1 MLNKTLFK
9 FVEGFFKIDFKHH
22 EAPFALWDGY
32 GTYELLSDNDAV
44 TGLSAKDEASLEGVN
59 EVVQVRF
66 YSLNWDL
73 NDRLVDGVAKTD
85 GAILV
90 NVFGFANFQN
100 EAYEGGVQVRKDFS
114 SQENVLYAR
123 SDGMTKYVPK
133 PLEKDRV
140 EAILA
145 GAFHGWK
152 EKIALLISK
161 SVASPKMAWRVELR

>member
-1 MLNKTLFK
+1 M
-9 FVEGFFKIDFKHH
+9 
-22 EAPFALWDGY
+22 
-32 GTYELLSDNDAV
+32 
-44 TGLSAKDEASLEGVN
+44 
-59 EVVQVRF
+59 RF

-73 NDRLVDGVAKTD
+73 YDRLVDGVAKTD

-114 SQENVLYAR
+114 SQENVLYAI
-123 SDGMTKYVPK
+123 SDGMTNNVPK

-145 GAFHGWK
+145 GAFHG
-152 EKIALLISK
+152 
-161 SVASPKMAWRVELR
+161 